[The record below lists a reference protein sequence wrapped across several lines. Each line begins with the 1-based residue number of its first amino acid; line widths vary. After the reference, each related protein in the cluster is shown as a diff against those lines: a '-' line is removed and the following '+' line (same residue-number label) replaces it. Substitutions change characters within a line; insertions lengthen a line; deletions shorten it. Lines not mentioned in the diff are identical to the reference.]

1 MKKTFIGV
9 VASNKMDKTA
19 VVKVSDMVKHPVYKK
34 YIKKI
39 RKFKIHDEKNIAHV
53 GDRVSF
59 VETRPLSK
67 EKKWNLK
74 EIL

>member
-9 VASNKMDKTA
+9 VSSDKMDKTA
-19 VVKVSDMVKHPVYKK
+19 VVKVSDMVKHPIYKK
-34 YIKKI
+34 YIKKV
-39 RKFKIHDEKNIAHV
+39 RKFKIHDEKNVTHI

>member
-9 VASNKMDKTA
+9 VASDKMDKTA

>member
-9 VASNKMDKTA
+9 VSSDKMDKTA

-34 YIKKI
+34 YVKKV
-39 RKFKIHDEKNIAHV
+39 RKFKIHDEKNITHI